1 MSSDPIFLRATD
13 DTLLYV
19 NINRYVSSSVN
30 DTRVRKGD
38 IVLYLEPVS
47 DREALYLH
55 AGIIHLDLDLIHL
68 RYSVFEEF

>member
-19 NINRYVSSSVN
+19 NVNRYVSGSEG

-38 IVLYLEPVS
+38 IVLYLGPVS

-55 AGIIHLDLDLIHL
+55 AGVVHFDFIHL
-68 RYSVFEEF
+68 RHNVFEEF